1 MTARY
6 AIYYA
11 PPPGAELWA
20 FGSSV
25 LGYDAQSGL
34 DLPER
39 LDLTLA
45 GPAWRALTQE
55 PRRYGFHATL
65 KPPFALGEG
74 TREDDLLAE
83 AAAFASVRPAIAMPP
98 LRVAVLGAFAALV
111 PAEAAPQ
118 LDDLAA
124 SCTRAFDRFRAPL
137 PPEDR
142 ERRLRA
148 DLSARQRTYLDA
160 WGYPYVL
167 GEFRFHMTLSGP
179 MPEPSREPVRA
190 ALAGRYRAIAPE
202 TRIDAVA
209 VFRQEDR
216 AGRFRVL
223 ARCPLGG

>member
-1 MTARY
+1 MRY

-11 PPPGAELWA
+11 PPPDAELWA

-39 LDLTLA
+39 SDLPLV
-45 GPAWRALTQE
+45 GPDWRSSTRE

-74 TREDDLLAE
+74 TREDDLLAH
-83 AAAFASVRPAIAMPP
+83 AAAFASGRPAIAMPR
-98 LRVAVLGAFAALV
+98 LHVAVLGAFVALV

-137 PPEDR
+137 SPEDR
-142 ERRLRA
+142 ERRLRT
-148 DLSARQRTYLDA
+148 DLSGRQRTYLDA
-160 WGYPYVL
+160 WGYPYVFE
-167 GEFRFHMTLSGP
+167 EFRFHMTLSGP

-190 ALAGRYRAIAPE
+190 ALAECYRAIAPE

-223 ARCPLGG
+223 AHCPLGG